1 MTYNG
6 EIVDD
11 KLPKS
16 KWQFNSLT
24 GAQLFNTIDAMIASN
39 GYRPSQDGFC
49 EPDEDVELLVA
60 FHSRKNLMSSY
71 EQHVQNEE
79 AKSASKK

>member
-1 MTYNG
+1 
-6 EIVDD
+6 
-11 KLPKS
+11 
-16 KWQFNSLT
+16 
-24 GAQLFNTIDAMIASN
+24 MIASN